1 MEKAS
6 EQRDVDTSCASR
18 GVWLVK
24 VGIDNHNDREMHQN
38 NHDFIE

>member
-6 EQRDVDTSCASR
+6 EQHDVDTSCASR

-24 VGIDNHNDREMHQN
+24 VGIDNDREVHQN